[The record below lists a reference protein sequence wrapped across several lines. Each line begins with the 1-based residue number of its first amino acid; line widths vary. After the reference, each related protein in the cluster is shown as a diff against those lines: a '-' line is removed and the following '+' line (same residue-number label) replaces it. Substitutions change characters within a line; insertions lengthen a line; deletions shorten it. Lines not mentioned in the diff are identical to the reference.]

1 MCLVP
6 QKHNSNSTPRS
17 PAEES
22 IAPSR
27 GNPNYIAC
35 QIYFHREENITRALW
50 KFTFF
55 SRKTTFYSD
64 VFNPLKIS
72 FNIAASHKSRI
83 SYNSAQ
89 NTFPQKKERRESQSS
104 PL

>member
-1 MCLVP
+1 MYLVS
-6 QKHNSNSTPRS
+6 QKHHSNSTPGS

-27 GNPNYIAC
+27 GKPGYIAY
-35 QIYFHREENITRALW
+35 QIYFHQEENITRALW

-64 VFNPLKIS
+64 VFN
-72 FNIAASHKSRI
+72 
-83 SYNSAQ
+83 Y
-89 NTFPQKKERRESQSS
+89 
-104 PL
+104 